1 MKIFF
6 NHPKKSPAK
15 LDFLSP
21 ISEKWTILKAPKNKK
36 TRANVLKNEKWIKN
50 FRTELTYALKKA
62 KYAL

>member
-21 ISEKWTILKAPKNKK
+21 ISEKWTILKAPKNEK
-36 TRANVLKNEKWIKN
+36 TRNYLFWSVLRAFHKTSNQIFEKV
-50 FRTELTYALKKA
+50 
-62 KYAL
+62 